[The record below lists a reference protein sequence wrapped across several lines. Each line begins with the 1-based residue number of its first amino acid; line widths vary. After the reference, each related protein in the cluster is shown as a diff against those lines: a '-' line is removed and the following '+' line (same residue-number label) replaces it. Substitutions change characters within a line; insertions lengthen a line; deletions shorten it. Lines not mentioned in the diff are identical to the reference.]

1 MLKLKVSGT
10 KNDLKSFRKWI
21 TRAMVIL
28 PKYKIDKES
37 DLKVNSK
44 DGKYYR
50 WEADLL
56 KPLYEEGG
64 IYYVQNNCSNQ
75 SKRRSWKNNFHR

>member
-1 MLKLKVSGT
+1 MQVFYLLHIQEGKGETMLKLKISGT

-37 DLKVNSK
+37 DLKVN
-44 DGKYYR
+44 
-50 WEADLL
+50 
-56 KPLYEEGG
+56 
-64 IYYVQNNCSNQ
+64 
-75 SKRRSWKNNFHR
+75 

>member
-28 PKYKIDKES
+28 PKYKIETETDFEVKS
-37 DLKVNSK
+37 R
-44 DGKYYR
+44 DGKYYH

-56 KPLYEEGG
+56 KPLYEKGG
-64 IYYVQNNCSNQ
+64 IYYVQNNSSNQ
-75 SKRRSWKNNFHR
+75 SKGRRRENGADR

>member
-21 TRAMVIL
+21 SRAMVIL
-28 PKYKIDKES
+28 PKYKIGNDSDFKE
-37 DLKVNSK
+37 NSK

-64 IYYVQNNCSNQ
+64 IYYVHNTRDNQ
-75 SKRRSWKNNFHR
+75 SKGRGR